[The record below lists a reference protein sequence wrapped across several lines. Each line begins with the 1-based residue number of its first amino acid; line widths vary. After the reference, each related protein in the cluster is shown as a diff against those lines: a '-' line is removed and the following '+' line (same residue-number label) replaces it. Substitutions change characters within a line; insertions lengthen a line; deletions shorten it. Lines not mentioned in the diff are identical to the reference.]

1 MAFCA
6 GRLCPQE
13 TSQKKVSV
21 LTYDYVFIGAGISSL
36 MAAHRI
42 KEKKPSAAIAI
53 LEKGR
58 PLAERVCPIIEKK
71 TDKCLKCA
79 QCAIVSGVAGAGAK
93 NDGKYII
100 PSRDSVDYGG
110 WLMEYLPVDTVI
122 GYIKEVDAILLGF
135 ADREYPLYT
144 PSLDFKQECLKH
156 DLHLRTAVIRHYGS
170 DGNYQVMAGLVAYLE
185 QQGIDII
192 TDADITGI
200 SLDDKTVTTTADT
213 YGYGRLIL
221 AVGRTGAPWFSS
233 FCRKNGVALVN
244 NRVDVGVRV
253 EVRSEICHEIAK
265 SIYEPK
271 IYYRSKS
278 YGDMTRTFCW
288 NNGDAR
294 VRRKQRGR
302 PERQRLR
309 EQLEQRQQR

>member
-110 WLMEYLPVDTVI
+110 WLMESLPVDTVI
-122 GYIKEVDAILLGF
+122 GYIKEVDAILLALPTGNI
-135 ADREYPLYT
+135 PCT
-144 PSLDFKQECLKH
+144 PRRS
-156 DLHLRTAVIRHYGS
+156 
-170 DGNYQVMAGLVAYLE
+170 
-185 QQGIDII
+185 
-192 TDADITGI
+192 I
-200 SLDDKTVTTTADT
+200 SSRNA
-213 YGYGRLIL
+213 
-221 AVGRTGAPWFSS
+221 
-233 FCRKNGVALVN
+233 
-244 NRVDVGVRV
+244 
-253 EVRSEICHEIAK
+253 
-265 SIYEPK
+265 
-271 IYYRSKS
+271 
-278 YGDMTRTFCW
+278 
-288 NNGDAR
+288 
-294 VRRKQRGR
+294 
-302 PERQRLR
+302 
-309 EQLEQRQQR
+309 